1 MLTRTHKQL
10 LIEERESEANGT
22 SNPTCDKPF
31 VTCAAEYNA
40 LESAAYDL
48 YDMVQEI
55 LDDPDRHSRQ
65 RLMAACDALGELLP
79 ATKAGK

>member
-1 MLTRTHKQL
+1 MTCMCGDSQCPSCGSLQ
-10 LIEERESEANGT
+10 GT
-22 SNPTCDKPF
+22 LDLDY
-31 VTCAAEYNA
+31 AA

-55 LDDPDRHSRQ
+55 LDDPDRHSEK
-65 RLMAACDALGELLP
+65 RLRAACDALGELLP